1 MELILT
7 SFGLS
12 HLHPTPQDYYPKD
25 DYIQRGM
32 SLFFGMPPISM
43 SATNQQFMPEYPV
56 LLLCE
61 RLILDAE
68 SFERLLKGKHH
79 ERYGNFAEVM
89 KALFDEGFVRVEDF
103 RAIIDQNKE
112 LLNRMLERDLKR
124 LDDWIRPLK
133 ESTQTWEHFAE
144 SIRGFFG
151 GKLSDGLQEKSL
163 NIESPQDEAK
173 LRIFVTHDHY
183 MPHSLHSIRNTA
195 INRLQMLRE
204 ALESSTKRRR
214 SEYKEVLRE
223 TLTGYLAYVNAN
235 LVLSRTLEV
244 GFHDWYD
251 FEPFYREKFLTI
263 GQEGRPEEKRIQKV
277 KQLFEISFPEFAPL
291 DTKSVLKVVKDN
303 RISDLRS
310 LVDKAAKEE
319 IQFDKEFANRV
330 LREVLG
336 IEQRVGR
343 LRNIVSYAT
352 LPIGFIPLAGTPMQ
366 KAVEETV
373 DRIAESKIRRQYR
386 WFYLI
391 SELGNKERDQL
402 NHNTSPGEIDSA

>member
-1 MELILT
+1 
-7 SFGLS
+7 
-12 HLHPTPQDYYPKD
+12 
-25 DYIQRGM
+25 
-32 SLFFGMPPISM
+32 M
-43 SATNQQFMPEYPV
+43 SATNQAFMPEYPV

-68 SFERLLKGKHH
+68 SFERLSKGWHH

-112 LLNRMLERDLKR
+112 LLDRMLKRGLKR
-124 LDDWIRPLK
+124 LDDWIRPLR
-133 ESTQTWEHFAE
+133 ESTETWERFAE
-144 SIRGFFG
+144 SLRSFSRN
-151 GKLSDGLQEKSL
+151 KLSDELRKLSDELRKTGLD
-163 NIESPQDEAK
+163 IEGTFMVHLLGGAESRLFE
-173 LRIFVTHDHY
+173 TYDHY
-183 MPHSLHSIRNTA
+183 APLSLHSIRNTA
-195 INRLQMLRE
+195 FRRLRMLRE

-214 SEYKEVLRE
+214 SEYKEILRE
-223 TLTGYLAYVNAN
+223 TLTRYLAYVNAN
-235 LVLSRTLEV
+235 LVISRTLEA

-277 KQLFEISFPEFAPL
+277 KQLFEISFPEFAPS
-291 DTKSVLKVVKDN
+291 DTKSVLKAVKDK
-303 RISDLRS
+303 RISDLRT

-319 IQFDKEFANRV
+319 IQFDKEFANSV

-352 LPIGFIPLAGTPMQ
+352 LPIGFIPLVGTPTQ

-373 DRIAESKIRRQYR
+373 DRITESKIRKKYR

-391 SELGNKERDQL
+391 SGLGNKEHD
-402 NHNTSPGEIDSA
+402 

>member
-12 HLHPTPQDYYPKD
+12 HLHPTLHDFSIFD
-25 DYIQRGM
+25 HFAQRGVG
-32 SLFFGMPPISM
+32 LFYGMPPISM
-43 SATNQQFMPEYPV
+43 SAESQKFMLEYSV

-61 RLILDAE
+61 RIILDAE
-68 SFERLLKGKHH
+68 SFERLSKGEHH
-79 ERYGNFAEVM
+79 ERYDNIAEVM

-112 LLNRMLERDLKR
+112 LLDRMLKRDLKR
-124 LDDWIRPLK
+124 LDDWIQPLK
-133 ESTQTWEHFAE
+133 ESTQTWQHFAE
-144 SIRGFFG
+144 SLRDFFG
-151 GKLSDGLQEKSL
+151 AKLSDKIKELGVDR
-163 NIESPQDEAK
+163 ESSQGKVEFLHLVAH
-173 LRIFVTHDHY
+173 F
-183 MPHSLHSIRNTA
+183 MPSYYRPD
-195 INRLQMLRE
+195 INHMVSNALQMLRE
-204 ALESSTKRRR
+204 ALDSSTKRRR
-214 SEYKEVLRE
+214 SEYREVLRE
-223 TLTGYLAYVNAN
+223 ALTGYLAYVNAN

-263 GQEGRPEEKRIQKV
+263 GQEDRLEEKRIQKV
-277 KQLFEISFPEFAPL
+277 KQLFDISFPEFMPS
-291 DTKSVLKVVKDN
+291 DTKSLLKAIKDK

-330 LREVLG
+330 LQEVLG
-336 IEQRVGR
+336 VEQRVGR

-352 LPIGFIPLAGTPMQ
+352 LPIGYVPLVGTPMQ
-366 KAVEETV
+366 KAVEEVV
-373 DRIAESKIRRQYR
+373 DRIAESKIRRPYR

-391 SELGNKERDQL
+391 SKLGNKE
-402 NHNTSPGEIDSA
+402 HK